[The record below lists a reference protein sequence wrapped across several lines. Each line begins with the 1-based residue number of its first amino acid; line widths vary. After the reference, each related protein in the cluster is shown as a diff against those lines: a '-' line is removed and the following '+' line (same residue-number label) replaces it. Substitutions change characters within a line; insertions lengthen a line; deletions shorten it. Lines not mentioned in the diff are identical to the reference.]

1 MKLTTIK
8 RYFEKTIVA
17 IFSSAALALFGSCD
31 IGLGPAVDL
40 TAPEIEITSHKDNDS
55 VGSVFAI
62 RGTATDNEEVTKITI
77 DFADADIHYQLI
89 PGSNWQKKTSMSP
102 DWQTIANDPNYYC
115 NVKGN
120 TIEWSIGVDS
130 SEKSQSKND
139 NSYTIEA
146 SVSDNAGNSGR
157 KSKAICTITIDES
170 NPVVS
175 IYKPELATG
184 KYEDVENARK
194 GYKLKDGNTISRLM
208 NGTLVLQGRQ
218 SDAISF
224 KALRIEFDNG
234 KQQSGVAKYTSGSPV
249 DSLEQ
254 LLELPEASLGD
265 SETPTVY
272 YSKDLT
278 SLDLREWS
286 LTVKPDEWVN
296 LENGLG
302 TGSHV
307 IRVVSTS
314 LSTSNAW
321 ERKILGY
328 FVWYPEADEPWV
340 TAPVGDEKQS
350 GNLTDCY
357 PGVSISGSA
366 QDDDGIST
374 IISTVYRLDTDGI
387 FKKYSATGYE
397 NPKTHE
403 LPQERAKYSAW
414 KVDVPSLNGTYK
426 YEISVKDIYG
436 TEVKEER
443 YFKTSDVSSPK
454 IEINAPLDN
463 SSAILNAEGNLN
475 FNVKAT
481 DDGKITLFAL
491 CWLNPALRQ
500 DPSNKIKYLTGSD
513 DNWKNALVD
522 GWRDDAGNIIYRIDD
537 GKGKNSYEL
546 TNRIFNL
553 YSTYKKLGFGI
564 GSELN
569 GKKIPLSSQDFIFLA
584 SDGTKNTVKNITLT
598 GDSITPSLFTIE
610 KITIDGVEKKFIDG
624 IPNFASRANGQKAVI
639 EGKWEDMLTADI
651 KNTKRIYK
659 PEVAWGKEKAETELF
674 DNGTWKATISS
685 APNGGGTITAT
696 LTDFGGNS
704 KVVQEAAS
712 IESTESGLSRI
723 DCLTDDGSYKTG
735 NKISIT
741 LEFTKNVDVVT
752 GNGIPTLTLDNGGIA
767 KYESGS
773 GSTSHIYNYT
783 VGNEA
788 DTEKLY
794 VTKINQNGAKWSETG
809 SGDDITEKVIIP
821 ADNETLKKN
830 LSATRKIKIDNTA
843 PRVKSITSRSSAG
856 YYKKDA
862 SLLFMLE
869 FSEDVTITGVEGL
882 NMQFTHKNSDVNVKT
897 AGSTATGSKYVLMT
911 YNVAEGD
918 NASPLEFGQLNASG
932 VRVTDAAGN
941 VLSGETLAVTTT
953 PSFSGFVIDTTKPS
967 APSFG
972 IWNPGKLVIAD
983 DGTSFTLYGA
993 EQGATV
999 EYSLD
1004 GGQNWLPY
1012 TGKVSIANNGSYQ
1025 VTARQT
1031 DKAGNVSQEADVKTF
1046 IVNKG
1051 ALFKRI
1057 TASSR
1062 SGTYTDSK
1070 TATPTVI
1077 TGIIEFRTP
1086 VTIKKGAKVTL
1097 NVNGGKEIAL
1107 EECRSSDGTSNVFT
1121 FKYEVEKGDSIASNG
1136 NLDVTGWNF
1145 TKIKLDSTDVDIG
1158 FPAAGNQ
1165 QLLSENRDIKILTG
1179 RPKISGDPKFEGKGA
1194 DGTLTIKFDRSIEK
1208 GIGDIEF
1215 IYDDGEFH
1223 VPTVLTAQEYGELSG
1238 YKDISDAYK
1247 IGMNG
1252 ATKSGTN
1259 LTNDTSTK
1267 YILDYDM
1274 KDIDATVV
1282 DAFKSANKHRVVVPI
1297 ISDSVQV
1304 TGTNGD
1310 TLEISLGE
1318 TYKLP
1323 VKGAKYKVT
1332 IPASAVYDEVQ
1343 NGNAVFDYTFTAPG
1357 VEAPQIRLKKTS
1369 YTITGTQGQTTTTN
1383 ANMSAAQKAYM
1394 KIDCRTPGAILK
1406 YDANTV
1412 ASNVIRVNKQPYTQ
1426 NTKTA
1431 AAPVREPNTDYTDQV
1446 TLGSNNTVNS
1456 FDVANGLKIAIS
1468 ASATANGDTVSAY
1481 EYANRTVL
1489 KFIISGKYSVQPG
1502 ISNQQL
1508 DTNIIENGTAL
1519 KIKDLKVWVIGG
1531 DAASGLNSLDPFPLS
1546 WGDSSN
1552 FKLMQESDRNADGG
1566 NYFGKWW
1573 WVTWDLSA
1581 PACHGFVVGDVPDD
1595 AQTMGP
1601 TMWYAGECAWTPF
1614 KENYWLYPGET
1625 LIMAIEEEGDYKD
1638 NYLFRLKNEGH
1649 R

>member
-89 PGSNWQKKTSMSP
+89 PGGNWQKKTSMSP
-102 DWQTIANDPNYYC
+102 DWQTITNDPNYYC
-115 NVKGN
+115 NIKGN

-218 SDAISF
+218 SNAISF

-234 KQQSGVAKYTSGSPV
+234 KQQSSVAKYTSGSPV

-254 LLELPEASLGD
+254 LLELPEANLRD

-296 LENGLG
+296 SENGLG
-302 TGSHV
+302 KGSHV

-350 GNLTDCY
+350 DNLTDCY
-357 PGVSISGSA
+357 PGASISGSA

-374 IISTVYRLDTDGI
+374 IISTVYKLDTDGI

-443 YFKTSDVSSPK
+443 YFKTSDVSAPK

-463 SSAILNAEGNLN
+463 SSAILNA
-475 FNVKAT
+475 
-481 DDGKITLFAL
+481 KITLFAL

-513 DNWKNALVD
+513 NNWKNALVD

-537 GKGKNSYEL
+537 GNGKNSYEL

-553 YSTYKKLGFGI
+553 YSTDKKLGFGI

-624 IPNFASRANGQKAVI
+624 IPNFASKANGKEAVI

-659 PEVAWGKEKAETELF
+659 PEVAWGNKKAETELY

-735 NKISIT
+735 KEISIT

-752 GNGIPTLTLDNGGIA
+752 TNGIPTLILNNGGIA
-767 KYESGS
+767 TYYTGS
-773 GSTSHIYNYT
+773 GSTSHIFKYT

-794 VTKINQNGAKWSETG
+794 VTKINQNGAKWSEKG

-843 PRVKSITSRSSAG
+843 PKVKSITSRSSAG

-869 FSEDVTITGVEGL
+869 FSEDVTITGVDGL

-932 VRVTDAAGN
+932 VTVTDAAGN
-941 VLSGETLAVTTT
+941 VLSGETLAVTPT
-953 PSFSGFVIDTTKPS
+953 PSFTGFVIDTTKPP

-972 IWNPGKLVIAD
+972 TWNPGNLVIAD
-983 DGTSFTLYGA
+983 DGTSFTLSGV

-1012 TGKVSIANNGSYQ
+1012 TGKVSITNNGSYQ
-1025 VTARQT
+1025 ITARQT

-1086 VTIKKGAKVTL
+1086 VTIEKGAKVTL
-1097 NVNGGKEIAL
+1097 NVSGGKEIPL
-1107 EECRSSDGTSNVFT
+1107 EECKNSAGKSDVFT
-1121 FKYEVEKGDSIASNG
+1121 FKYTVEDGDSIANNG
-1136 NLDVTGWNF
+1136 NLDVTGWSF
-1145 TKIKLDSTDVDIG
+1145 TKIKLDDTVVDMG

-1165 QLLSENRDIKILTG
+1165 QRLSENRDIKILTG

-1215 IYDDGEFH
+1215 IYDDEFH
-1223 VPTVLTAQEYGELSG
+1223 VPTVLTAEEYGELSG
-1238 YKDISDAYK
+1238 YKAISDAYK

-1252 ATKSGTN
+1252 ATKSGTT

-1267 YILDYDM
+1267 YILDYD
-1274 KDIDATVV
+1274 KNDTDSDVTA
-1282 DAFKSANKHRVVVPI
+1282 AFMNANKHKVVVPI
-1297 ISDSVQV
+1297 ISDSVMV
-1304 TGTNGD
+1304 VEKD
-1310 TLEISLGE
+1310 TLRVLLGE

-1323 VKGAKYKVT
+1323 VKGAKYKVN
-1332 IPASAVYDEVQ
+1332 ISSSAVYDDVH
-1343 NGNAVFDYTFTAPG
+1343 NGNDEFNYTFTAPG

-1369 YTITGTQGQTTTTN
+1369 YTITGTPGQTKTTN
-1383 ANMSAAQKAYM
+1383 ANMSAAQTAYM
-1394 KIDCRTPGAILK
+1394 KIDCRTPGATLK

-1412 ASNVIRVNKQPYTQ
+1412 ASNDIRVNKQPYTQ
-1426 NTKTA
+1426 NTKTD
-1431 AAPVREPNTDYTDQV
+1431 AAPVREPNTDYTGQV

-1456 FDVANGLKIAIS
+1456 FFREDIFMNSRL
-1468 ASATANGDTVSAY
+1468 
-1481 EYANRTVL
+1481 
-1489 KFIISGKYSVQPG
+1489 SGKYSVQNG
-1502 ISNQQL
+1502 ISDQQL
-1508 DTNIIENGTAL
+1508 DTNIIENRTAL

-1566 NYFGKWW
+1566 NYFGNWW

-1581 PACHGFVVGDVPDD
+1581 PACHGFVVGDVPAD

-1625 LIMAIEEEGDYKD
+1625 LIMAIEEAGDYKD

>member
-1 MKLTTIK
+1 M
-8 RYFEKTIVA
+8 
-17 IFSSAALALFGSCD
+17 
-31 IGLGPAVDL
+31 
-40 TAPEIEITSHKDNDS
+40 
-55 VGSVFAI
+55 
-62 RGTATDNEEVTKITI
+62 
-77 DFADADIHYQLI
+77 
-89 PGSNWQKKTSMSP
+89 
-102 DWQTIANDPNYYC
+102 
-115 NVKGN
+115 
-120 TIEWSIGVDS
+120 
-130 SEKSQSKND
+130 
-139 NSYTIEA
+139 
-146 SVSDNAGNSGR
+146 
-157 KSKAICTITIDES
+157 
-170 NPVVS
+170 
-175 IYKPELATG
+175 
-184 KYEDVENARK
+184 
-194 GYKLKDGNTISRLM
+194 
-208 NGTLVLQGRQ
+208 
-218 SDAISF
+218 
-224 KALRIEFDNG
+224 
-234 KQQSGVAKYTSGSPV
+234 
-249 DSLEQ
+249 
-254 LLELPEASLGD
+254 
-265 SETPTVY
+265 
-272 YSKDLT
+272 
-278 SLDLREWS
+278 
-286 LTVKPDEWVN
+286 
-296 LENGLG
+296 
-302 TGSHV
+302 
-307 IRVVSTS
+307 
-314 LSTSNAW
+314 
-321 ERKILGY
+321 
-328 FVWYPEADEPWV
+328 
-340 TAPVGDEKQS
+340 
-350 GNLTDCY
+350 
-357 PGVSISGSA
+357 
-366 QDDDGIST
+366 
-374 IISTVYRLDTDGI
+374 
-387 FKKYSATGYE
+387 
-397 NPKTHE
+397 
-403 LPQERAKYSAW
+403 
-414 KVDVPSLNGTYK
+414 
-426 YEISVKDIYG
+426 
-436 TEVKEER
+436 
-443 YFKTSDVSSPK
+443 
-454 IEINAPLDN
+454 
-463 SSAILNAEGNLN
+463 
-475 FNVKAT
+475 
-481 DDGKITLFAL
+481 
-491 CWLNPALRQ
+491 
-500 DPSNKIKYLTGSD
+500 
-513 DNWKNALVD
+513 
-522 GWRDDAGNIIYRIDD
+522 
-537 GKGKNSYEL
+537 
-546 TNRIFNL
+546 
-553 YSTYKKLGFGI
+553 
-564 GSELN
+564 
-569 GKKIPLSSQDFIFLA
+569 
-584 SDGTKNTVKNITLT
+584 
-598 GDSITPSLFTIE
+598 
-610 KITIDGVEKKFIDG
+610 
-624 IPNFASRANGQKAVI
+624 
-639 EGKWEDMLTADI
+639 TADS

-659 PEVAWGKEKAETELF
+659 PEVAWGKEKAETELYA
-674 DNGTWKATISS
+674 NGTWKAKISS

-741 LEFTKNVDVVT
+741 LEFTKNVDVDT
-752 GNGIPTLTLDNGGIA
+752 RNGTPTLKLDNDGIA

-821 ADNETLKKN
+821 ADNETLKNN

-843 PRVKSITSRSSAG
+843 PKVNSITSRSSAG

-869 FSEDVTITGVEGL
+869 FSEDVTITGIEGL

-897 AGSTATGSKYVLMT
+897 AESTATGSKYVLMT

-972 IWNPGKLVIAD
+972 TWNPGKLVIAD
-983 DGTSFTLYGA
+983 DGTSFTLSEA
-993 EQGATV
+993 EPGATV

-1012 TGKVSIANNGSYQ
+1012 TDTEEVSITNNGSYQ

-1086 VTIKKGAKVTL
+1086 VTIKKGATVTL

-1121 FKYEVEKGDSIASNG
+1121 FKYKVENGDSIASNG

-1145 TKIKLDSTDVDIG
+1145 TKIKLDSTDVDIE

-1179 RPKISGDPKFEGKGA
+1179 RPEISGDPKFEGKGA
-1194 DGTLTIKFDRSIEK
+1194 DGKLTIKFGRSIEK

-1215 IYDDGEFH
+1215 IYDDDEFH
-1223 VPTVLTAQEYGELSG
+1223 VPTVLTAEEYGELSG
-1238 YKDISDAYK
+1238 YKAISDAYK

-1267 YILDYDM
+1267 YILDYD
-1274 KDIDATVV
+1274 KTDIDDTVV
-1282 DAFKSANKHRVVVPI
+1282 RAFKFANKHRVVVPI

-1369 YTITGTQGQTTTTN
+1369 YTITGTPGQTTTTN

-1394 KIDCRTPGAILK
+1394 KIDCRTPRAILK
-1406 YDANTV
+1406 YYANTV
-1412 ASNVIRVNKQPYTQ
+1412 ASNAVNVNRSPVYY

-1431 AAPVREPNTDYTDQV
+1431 DAPVRQPNTAYNSEI
-1446 TLGSNNTVNS
+1446 TLGNDNAVDTY
-1456 FDVANGLKIAIS
+1456 DGAKGLKIAIS
-1468 ASATANGDTVSAY
+1468 ASASANGKTVYAY

-1489 KFIISGKYSVQPG
+1489 KFVISGQYSVQRG
-1502 ISNQQL
+1502 ISDQRL
-1508 DTNIIENGTAL
+1508 ETNIEENGSKL
-1519 KIKDLKVWVIGG
+1519 KIMDLKVWIIGG
-1531 DAASGLNSLDPFPLS
+1531 DAPSGLNSLDPFPLS

-1552 FKLMQESDRNADGG
+1552 FKLMQEFNRNADKDVGD
-1566 NYFGKWW
+1566 YFGNWW

-1581 PACHGFVVGDVPDD
+1581 PAYHGFVIGDVPFD
-1595 AQTMGP
+1595 AVTKGP
-1601 TMWYAGECAWTPF
+1601 TMWYAGECAWTAQ
-1614 KENYWLYPGET
+1614 KSNYVLYPGET
-1625 LIMAIEEEGDYKD
+1625 LIMAIENAGIYH
-1638 NYLFRLKNEGH
+1638 NTYLFRLKNEGH